1 MHDYLCILRPARE
14 GLVNAPTEDEV
25 SAVGAHFAYLQQLTA
40 SGVVRLVGRTDANGL
55 DTMGIVLY
63 RAESLERAEALAKAD
78 PAVAQ
83 GVMTA
88 TVQAFRVAL
97 VADSVIA

>member
-14 GLVNAPTEDEV
+14 GLVDAPTEDEV

-63 RAESLERAEALAKAD
+63 RADSLERAEALAKAY
-78 PAVAQ
+78 PAVAK

-88 TVQAFRVAL
+88 TIQAFRVAL

>member
-1 MHDYLCILRPARE
+1 MNDYLCILRPARA
-14 GLVNAPTEDEV
+14 GLVDAPTEDET

-40 SGVVRLVGRTDANGL
+40 SGVVRLVGRTAANGL

-63 RAESLERAEALAKAD
+63 RAETLERAEALASAD

-88 TVQAFRVAL
+88 TIQAFHVAL
-97 VADSVIA
+97 VADSVIE